1 MASMTRA
8 ELRAELKRIARIG
21 ANVSSTMLN
30 SWLYEAVKKLQ
41 DETRWLEKTVIFYIR
56 EYFTLNTNEGFKLT
70 VGSSSHVI
78 NLTTA
83 VTDVSGSQ
91 LASYLQSEIQSSG
104 KFNSTSITV
113 SYSTSNR
120 KFTITASTSV
130 TGIAISHPDYST
142 SVPYDCS
149 YKLFGLTDPQTSAN
163 TYTITGDAAPWCTSE
178 YPLPSDFLYVKE
190 VRYDE
195 KSYPLEAAS
204 YKDRNI
210 YTGTPKYY
218 YIKNGRLG
226 LIPQPTSGG
235 KKVQLD
241 YYYLP
246 ADFASDSST
255 HPFPE
260 TFNYAIIYYA
270 AMLYKDYQQD
280 DNGMAKFLSMY
291 EREKKFII
299 SRKGSRRGGGIYILG
314 GTRRGWD
321 PRTYNL

>member
-8 ELRAELKRIARIG
+8 QLRAELKRAARIG
-21 ANVSSTMLN
+21 ANVSTTMLDD
-30 SWLYEAVKKLQ
+30 WLYEAVKKLQ
-41 DETRWLEKTVIFYIR
+41 NETRWLEKTVVFYIR

-70 VGSSSHVI
+70 VSSSSHVI
-78 NLTTA
+78 NLSTA
-83 VTDVSGSQ
+83 VTDISGSQ

-104 KFNSTSITV
+104 NFNSTGITV
-113 SYSTSNR
+113 SYSTSDR
-120 KFTITASTSV
+120 KFTITASTG
-130 TGIAISHPDYST
+130 TTAIVIKHPDYST
-142 SVPYDCS
+142 SINYDCS
-149 YKLFGLTDPQTSAN
+149 YKLFGLTDPQSSAD

-190 VRYDE
+190 IRYDE

-210 YTGTPKYY
+210 YTGVPKYY
-218 YIKNGRLG
+218 YIKNSRLG

-235 KKVQLD
+235 KKIQLD

-246 ADFASDSST
+246 SDFTSDSDT

-260 TFNYAIIYYA
+260 SFNYAIIYYA
-270 AMLYKDYQQD
+270 AMLYKDYQGD

-291 EREKKFII
+291 EREKKFIL
-299 SRKGSRRGGGIYILG
+299 SRKGSRIGGGVYILG
-314 GTRRGWD
+314 GTNKGYD
-321 PRTYNL
+321 PRRYNL